1 MGKLNIISLL
11 VVVVAQ
17 VLTGYLWFGP
27 HLFGDVMTGHTVD
40 FLRTDVLSVILLLLT
55 AYGLTHVL
63 DAHISNEGVKDVNG
77 GIKLG
82 LTVGSY
88 FLGFPVIMLLNIFGG
103 FSISALLATF
113 GYLVI
118 LTTITTIVLIKV
130 KKL

>member
-27 HLFGDVMTGHTVD
+27 HMFGDVMTGHGVN
-40 FLRTDVLSVILLLLT
+40 FLRTDVLSIILLLLT

-63 DAHISNEGVKDVNG
+63 DSHITNEGVKDVNG

-103 FSISALLATF
+103 FSLNALLATF
-113 GYLVI
+113 GYLVV
-118 LTTITTIVLIKV
+118 LTIITTIVLIKI